1 MKRVLRGRAAWLAAA
16 LTLACAAGAWASE
29 PPGLVIDVQGNAT
42 LAGTRVAILT
52 GLPPGAE
59 VTLAPAARVVV
70 VHTQNGRQFEL
81 IGPGA
86 FRWTSGK
93 VEVVRPGELRVRESA
108 DAAFGDLRLRTGR
121 IAQASISM
129 RGAPGESRLQ
139 LVSPAST
146 WLLEPPR
153 SFRWQPVTGAASYRF
168 QLTDSNGKP
177 LHEARTSSSSVEL
190 PAGVALEAGRTY
202 GWQVQA
208 DLAGGRA
215 VDGWTEF
222 GVAGP
227 DLRARVDRARPRADA
242 SFGDRLLYALL
253 LDELGMR
260 EEAERFWTQLARER
274 PDDRDLAARAQ
285 R

>member
-1 MKRVLRGRAAWLAAA
+1 MRALGGFVAA
-16 LTLACAAGAWASE
+16 LLLACAAGAPASD
-29 PPGLVIDVQGNAT
+29 PPALIIDVQGEAT
-42 LAGTRVAILT
+42 LAGKRVAILT

-59 VTLAPAARVVV
+59 VSLASAARVVV

-86 FRWTSGK
+86 FRWAGGK
-93 VEVVRPGELRVRESA
+93 VEIVRPGELRMRESA
-108 DAAFGDLRLRTGR
+108 DAAFGDLRIRTGR

-129 RGAPGESRLQ
+129 RGAPGASKVELA
-139 LVSPAST
+139 SPAST

-153 SFRWQPVTGAASYRF
+153 SFRWIPVADAVSYRF

-177 LHEARTSSSSVEL
+177 LHEARTSAVTVAL
-190 PAGVALEAGRTY
+190 PAAVVFEAGRTY
-202 GWQVQA
+202 GWQVHA
-208 DLAGGRA
+208 ELPGGRT

-227 DLRARVDRARPRADA
+227 ELRARVDRARPRADA

-253 LDELGMR
+253 LDELGVR
-260 EEAERFWTQLARER
+260 EEAGQLWTQLARER
-274 PDDRDLAARAQ
+274 PADSDLAARAAVK
-285 R
+285 

>member
-1 MKRVLRGRAAWLAAA
+1 MKRALRRLAAWLAAG
-16 LTLACAAGAWASE
+16 LILACATGASASE

-86 FRWTSGK
+86 FRWASGK

-129 RGAPGESRLQ
+129 RGVPGESKLQ

-146 WLLEPPR
+146 WLLEVPK
-153 SFRWQPVTGAASYRF
+153 SFRWQPVAGAASYRF

-177 LHEARTSSSSVEL
+177 LHEARTSAAAVDL
-190 PAGVALEAGRTY
+190 PAGVAFEAGRTY

-208 DLAGGRA
+208 ELAGGRS

-253 LDELGMR
+253 LDELGLR
-260 EEAERFWTQLARER
+260 EEAERLWTQLARER

>member
-1 MKRVLRGRAAWLAAA
+1 
-16 LTLACAAGAWASE
+16 
-29 PPGLVIDVQGNAT
+29 
-42 LAGTRVAILT
+42 
-52 GLPPGAE
+52 
-59 VTLAPAARVVV
+59 
-70 VHTQNGRQFEL
+70 
-81 IGPGA
+81 
-86 FRWTSGK
+86 
-93 VEVVRPGELRVRESA
+93 
-108 DAAFGDLRLRTGR
+108 
-121 IAQASISM
+121 
-129 RGAPGESRLQ
+129 
-139 LVSPAST
+139 
-146 WLLEPPR
+146 
-153 SFRWQPVTGAASYRF
+153 
-168 QLTDSNGKP
+168 
-177 LHEARTSSSSVEL
+177 
-190 PAGVALEAGRTY
+190 
-202 GWQVQA
+202 VQA

>member
-1 MKRVLRGRAAWLAAA
+1 MNALLRRFAAGFALLCAAA
-16 LTLACAAGAWASE
+16 AWASD

-42 LAGTRVAILT
+42 LAGARVAILT

-86 FRWTSGK
+86 FRWAAGK

-129 RGAPGESRLQ
+129 RGGAPGESKLA
-139 LVSPAST
+139 LLSPAST
-146 WLLEPPR
+146 WLLEAPR
-153 SFRWQPVTGAASYRF
+153 SFRWQPVAGAASYRF

-177 LHEARTSSSSVEL
+177 LHEARTSAASVEL

-208 DLAGGRA
+208 DLSGGRT

-242 SFGDRLLYALL
+242 GFGDRLLYALL
-253 LDELGMR
+253 LDELGLR
-260 EEAERFWTQLARER
+260 EEAERLWAQLARER
-274 PDDRDLAARAQ
+274 PEDKDLAARAQ